1 MSFGAEIAK
10 IRCMPLAPPYPLF
23 LDLVQRPVLVVGGG
37 AVGLRKARSLVES
50 AARVTVVSPQ
60 FNPGFDELK
69 DLERITGPYAATHMA
84 RKMWRLAFAA
94 TNIREVNAHVQKHAQ
109 AAGIL
114 CCRCDDPDEGDF
126 SGGATQRLAANRKGD
141 GRGIQAVGNLG
152 GVTLVVSTTGASP
165 MLSARICRQASAAID
180 PVLPQLANLL
190 NVWRAQA
197 KLQVPD
203 PGVRRILL
211 QRLAGAEMEQILRG
225 RGEAGA
231 VAQYELWLS
240 AARSGTLGLEAG
252 LNDEGDEGEPSGE
265 ARGGP
270 RGGNVVEPNPSRAP
284 EHAQ

>member
-1 MSFGAEIAK
+1 MPFGVGNAR

-60 FNPGFDELK
+60 FHKDFDQLR
-69 DLERITGPYAATHMA
+69 DLERITAPYAATHMA
-84 RKMWRLAFAA
+84 RKMWRLVFAA
-94 TNIREVNAHVQKHAQ
+94 TNVREVNAHVQKHAQ
-109 AAGIL
+109 AAGIF

-126 SGGATQRLAANRKGD
+126 TGGATQRLAATRKGD

-190 NVWRAQA
+190 NAWRMQA

-203 PGVRRILL
+203 PAVRRILL
-211 QRLAGAEMEQILRG
+211 QRLAGAEMEQVLRE
-225 RGEAGA
+225 RGESGA
-231 VAQYELWLS
+231 AVLYEQWLA
-240 AARSGTLGLEAG
+240 AARSGTLGMPVATGDGVEGAAG
-252 LNDEGDEGEPSGE
+252 EPEGDASPTVGGVADPS
-265 ARGGP
+265 
-270 RGGNVVEPNPSRAP
+270 PSRAP